1 MTATT
6 AQDNILKYLI
16 PKSTVHEMVRLGP
29 PEDGGYVVPQFVL
42 DKCSCLF
49 SYGIGSEYRA
59 ELEFIERYQKPIYSF
74 DHTVAHWTL
83 PPEINHAPE
92 GLGFGEN
99 CNDFIEHCRQRH
111 IGMGVFVKIDVEGQ
125 EYEYFLN
132 VDIDCFSDL
141 AIGLCLEVHWLD
153 HPEIQRHFV
162 DMMKILDRNFILVH
176 THANN
181 WGEKFTYDG
190 YKIYNV
196 YELTFLH
203 KRYVKQVAVV
213 TDSYPL
219 QNLDYPNN
227 PHLPDYQFP
236 FFKDEQ
242 LVA

>member
-1 MTATT
+1 
-6 AQDNILKYLI
+6 
-16 PKSTVHEMVRLGP
+16 
-29 PEDGGYVVPQFVL
+29 
-42 DKCSCLF
+42 
-49 SYGIGSEYRA
+49 
-59 ELEFIERYQKPIYSF
+59 
-74 DHTVAHWTL
+74 
-83 PPEINHAPE
+83 
-92 GLGFGEN
+92 
-99 CNDFIEHCRQRH
+99 
-111 IGMGVFVKIDVEGQ
+111 
-125 EYEYFLN
+125 
-132 VDIDCFSDL
+132 
-141 AIGLCLEVHWLD
+141 
-153 HPEIQRHFV
+153 
-162 DMMKILDRNFILVH
+162 MMKILDRNFILVH

-236 FFKDEQ
+236 FFNDEQ